1 MWTLFNPLFS
11 VAAGIASH
19 FQQPFNISQGGVTTL
34 TSSQYA
40 EFAPYVQFARA
51 AYCPSHKIVGW
62 KCGDA
67 CSAVPGFTSNLTGGD
82 GADTQ
87 YYYVG
92 FWPAQSAVVVAHQGT
107 DPSKLQALITDLE
120 AKLVGLDPV
129 LFPNISSG
137 VKVHHGFEKEHKKTA
152 PKILNEVKRLMAEN
166 SLTHVILIG
175 HSLGG
180 ALAELD
186 TLFMKLNLPA
196 GTTVRGV
203 TFGTPRVGNP
213 AWATFFDSQIADFTR
228 MNNKRDFVPTMPG
241 RTFFSHEFR
250 HPKGEIHIQ
259 EDGSVIACLGPD
271 DGVDPQCSDLAVP
284 FVNDGK
290 LSDHGGPY
298 CHNICIGT
306 KHCTP

>member
-11 VAAGIASH
+11 VAAGIVNH
-19 FQQPFNISQGGVTTL
+19 FQQPFNISQGGVTPL

-40 EFAPYVQFARA
+40 EFVPYVQFARA
-51 AYCPSHKIVGW
+51 AYCPSNKIVGW
-62 KCGDA
+62 KCGAA
-67 CSAVPGFTSNLTGGD
+67 CSAIPDFTPTLTGGD
-82 GADTQ
+82 GDDTQ

-107 DPSKLQALITDLE
+107 DPSEPGAV
-120 AKLVGLDPV
+120 LVDVEFRFMSLDPV
-129 LFPNISSG
+129 LFPNIPSD
-137 VKVHHGFEKEHKKTA
+137 VRVHHGFVKEHKKTA
-152 PKILNEVKRLMAEN
+152 PKILKEVKRLMAEN
-166 SLTHVILIG
+166 SSTHVILIG

-196 GTTVRGV
+196 STTVRGV

-213 AWATFFDSQIADFTR
+213 TWAAYFDSQIADFTR
-228 MNNKRDFVPTMPG
+228 MNNNRDMVPIVPG
-241 RTFFSHEFR
+241 RLLGFR

-259 EDGSVIACLGPD
+259 KDGIALACLGPD

-284 FVNDGK
+284 DVKDG
-290 LSDHGGPY
+290 SIRDHNGPY
-298 CHNICIGT
+298 CHDISIGT
-306 KHCTP
+306 EYCTA

>member
-1 MWTLFNPLFS
+1 MWTLFNPLLS
-11 VAAGIASH
+11 VATGIATH
-19 FQQPFNISQGGVTTL
+19 FQQPSNISQGGVTPL

-40 EFAPYVQFARA
+40 EFVPYVQFARA
-51 AYCPSHKIVGW
+51 AYCPSNKIVSVSDMAIL
-62 KCGDA
+62 DA
-67 CSAVPGFTSNLTGGD
+67 CDAIPNFTSILTGGD
-82 GADTQ
+82 D
-87 YYYVG
+87 YVG

-107 DPSKLQALITDLE
+107 DLSEIWAIATDIEL
-120 AKLVGLDPV
+120 LHVDLDPV
-129 LFPNISSG
+129 LFPNIPSG
-137 VKVHHGFEKEHKKTA
+137 VRVHHGFAKEHRKTA
-152 PKILNEVKRLMAEN
+152 PQILKEVKQLMAEN
-166 SLTHVILIG
+166 LSTHVILIG

-228 MNNKRDFVPTMPG
+228 MNNNRDIVPIIPG
-241 RTFFSHEFR
+241 RDRLLGFR

-259 EDGSVIACLGPD
+259 NGSAVACLGPD

-284 FVNDGK
+284 EVYDG
-290 LSDHGGPY
+290 SITDHNGPY
-298 CHNICIGT
+298 YHNICIGT

>member
-11 VAAGIASH
+11 VAAGIANH

-40 EFAPYVQFARA
+40 EFAPYAQFARA
-51 AYCPSHKIVGW
+51 AYCPSNKIVGW

-67 CSAVPGFTSNLTGGD
+67 CSAVPGFTSTLTGGD
-82 GADTQ
+82 GDATQ

-107 DPSKLQALITDLE
+107 DTSKIRAIVTDLE
-120 AKLVGLDPV
+120 AGLVGLDPV
-129 LFPNISSG
+129 LFPNITSG
-137 VKVHHGFEKEHKKTA
+137 IKVHHGFAKEHKKTA
-152 PKILNEVKRLMAEN
+152 PKILNEVKRLMDEN
-166 SLTHVILIG
+166 SSTYVILIG

-228 MNNKRDFVPTMPG
+228 MNNKRDFVPTIPG
-241 RTFFSHEFR
+241 REFLFERFR

-259 EDGSVIACLGPD
+259 EDGNAVACLGPD
-271 DGVDPQCSDLAVP
+271 DGVDPQCSDLTVP
-284 FVNDGK
+284 IVNDGK
-290 LSDHGGPY
+290 ETDHGGPY
-298 CHNICIGT
+298 CHKICIGT